1 MDRRTLSK
9 RPLAVSGSGSR
20 DVAQGTPTE
29 RQRRAHRSSRGQRG
43 FERARWVGTRPKI
56 AGMTEPRQEK
66 LHSADYS
73 GPERDYW
80 WNRDYLE
87 LVAARLELGSVR
99 SVLDG
104 LRRWSLGTAVA
115 SILPSDATIV
125 GVDREPEWVERAAQ
139 SAATRG
145 IGRRLHYV
153 QGHAEEL
160 RFEEGSFDLVTCQT
174 LLMHVATPRIV
185 IREMLRVTTPRGL
198 MLVAEPHN
206 RAQLLIETS
215 VDAEASVEEL
225 LERMRFVL
233 MFERGQMA
241 LGEGN
246 SSIGDLLPGYLAAAA

>member
-1 MDRRTLSK
+1 
-9 RPLAVSGSGSR
+9 
-20 DVAQGTPTE
+20 
-29 RQRRAHRSSRGQRG
+29 
-43 FERARWVGTRPKI
+43 
-56 AGMTEPRQEK
+56 MTEPRQEK

-99 SVLDG
+99 SVLDVG
-104 LRRWSLGTAVA
+104 CGVGHWGRLLA

-145 IGRRLHYV
+145 IGRRLRYV

-185 IREMLRVTTPRGL
+185 IREMLRVTTPGGL